1 MRVNATQITML
12 LVRLLAAQ
20 KAGKKTP
27 AESLE
32 MPYFACV
39 F

>member
-1 MRVNATQITML
+1 ML
-12 LVRLLAAQ
+12 VEGLSEWLFGRS

-39 F
+39 FR